1 MNIPSVSIIIPVYKA
16 EQWLRRCVDSILAQT
31 MTDFEVLLINDGS
44 PDKSGEICDEYATR
58 DSRIRVF
65 HKENGGVSS
74 ARNLGLDNA
83 QGKWITFVDSD
94 DSVGIRFLEN
104 FFEADNSKIDLVVSG
119 LRKIQGGIETS
130 CISFKDS
137 EFRLRLGLKILFD
150 DLNILEYGF
159 IGGKLFRTNIAK
171 ENKIYFDEQISYSED
186 LLFVLN
192 YLLHAE
198 VVRFL
203 SSCDYEYQLE
213 SSVLS
218 TRYNSFESEHKLFI
232 ELFNLIKRFETD
244 FKFELSSR
252 TYSYVALTLMRS
264 VYSLYNNRGR
274 YTTKERI
281 SILKKIKEKYRDFL
295 SCYYLPKITLFKLAK
310 KFYLVN
316 IYLFDLFCLLK
327 F

>member
-1 MNIPSVSIIIPVYKA
+1 MNFPLVSIIVPIYKA
-16 EQWLRRCVDSILAQT
+16 EQWLHRCVDSILVQT
-31 MTDFEVLLINDGS
+31 MTDFELLLIDDGS
-44 PDKSGEICDEYATR
+44 PDKSGEICDEYATK

-83 QGKWITFVDSD
+83 KGKWITFVDSD
-94 DSVGIRFLEN
+94 DSVGVKFLEK
-104 FFEADNSKIDLVVSG
+104 FFIKDNGEIDLVVSG
-119 LRKIQGGIETS
+119 LKRIQKGVETS
-130 CISFKDS
+130 CISLKDS
-137 EFRLRLGLKILFD
+137 EFTLPLGLKTLFD

-159 IGGKLFRTNIAK
+159 TGGKLFRTNIVK
-171 ENKIYFDEQISYSED
+171 ENKIYFDERISYSED

-192 YLLHAE
+192 YLLHIE
-198 VVRFL
+198 GVRFL

-232 ELFNLIKRFETD
+232 ELFKLIKSFEGN

-264 VYSLYNNRGR
+264 VYSIYNNREK
-274 YTTKERI
+274 YTIKERI
-281 SILKKIKEKYRDFL
+281 SILKTVKKSYKEFL
-295 SCYYLPKITLFKLAK
+295 SSYYLPQIALFKLAK
-310 KFYLVN
+310 KLYFANV
-316 IYLFDLFCLLK
+316 YLFDLFCLLK